1 MLDPDNGYK
10 GFTENSRWYK
20 VGGPLYNAFRHKYA
34 GVNENGE
41 ALYYVDSSLDGKT
54 DRPGT
59 LTDQVTTN
67 PNDATKYELGS
78 MLPKLF
84 GGLSTDLRVGN
95 FDFSATFDYQLG
107 GKMYDTRYAGF
118 MGPWENTGAAGSTF
132 HKDWKKAWSVNNT
145 SSSIP
150 RWYYGDQYS
159 TGDSDRWLTSSSY
172 LNFQSFTV
180 GYTLGILSKAS
191 PRQESMR
198 QARTFGSGQP
208 EKVLILVTLTQR
220 IPQSLSTHQSA
231 LFQQVF
237 S

>member
-1 MLDPDNGYK
+1 MGDIRNLGFEIVLNAAIVRTKAIDWNVSINASHNSTKILSLPETKMLDPDNGYK

-95 FDFSATFDYQLG
+95 FDFSATFDYQWVARCMIHATQVLWG
-107 GKMYDTRYAGF
+107 HGKTLAPQVPPSIR
-118 MGPWENTGAAGSTF
+118 TGKRPG
-132 HKDWKKAWSVNNT
+132 
-145 SSSIP
+145 
-150 RWYYGDQYS
+150 
-159 TGDSDRWLTSSSY
+159 L
-172 LNFQSFTV
+172 
-180 GYTLGILSKAS
+180 
-191 PRQESMR
+191 
-198 QARTFGSGQP
+198 
-208 EKVLILVTLTQR
+208 
-220 IPQSLSTHQSA
+220 
-231 LFQQVF
+231 
-237 S
+237 